1 MPVLKMLG
9 FILKPLLRPTY
20 LSITK
25 IITVFLKVSKTLS
38 QGHDTE
44 PALEGWTIHYFMKLN
59 LTSAEVL
66 DLNSQTLQESFASS
80 LLCYLKFC
88 LTNLKTIKFTPNT
101 GICRGKANV
110 TVNFSNRSAV
120 TAPSAHL
127 PKTTGRRLRTTQL
140 GSQAF
145 CVTWPNIN
153 KTTLELLENI
163 PVTELLWL
171 FFQIFLLLGM

>member
-1 MPVLKMLG
+1 MRIHSSANCYDLTIRLSNHPLAYPIASVNRWPRWKEQRSINVKWVSNLLFAKPRLFINVPLERMPVLKMLG

-66 DLNSQTLQESFASS
+66 DLSSQTLQESFASS

-88 LTNLKTIKFTPNT
+88 LTIKSKNYK
-101 GICRGKANV
+101 IYAKYR
-110 TVNFSNRSAV
+110 
-120 TAPSAHL
+120 HL
-127 PKTTGRRLRTTQL
+127 
-140 GSQAF
+140 
-145 CVTWPNIN
+145 
-153 KTTLELLENI
+153 
-163 PVTELLWL
+163 
-171 FFQIFLLLGM
+171 